1 MSFSRAAA
9 FESAAAGASSLR
21 AAEPAGGVAEE
32 AGPADWDE
40 EQPVAMKRAA
50 AARLETSGFT

>member
-1 MSFSRAAA
+1 MSFSMAAA
-9 FESAAAGASSLR
+9 FESAAAG
-21 AAEPAGGVAEE
+21 AGGVAEE